1 MCKFVKLIVL
11 LNRQELPPRQGKE
24 GKYQKSKFLGWGD
37 ALDLKLKHISAK
49 DHTRHS
55 LFLFIFVMK
64 YFFFD
69 VFFRD
74 ANTVYNCAP
83 GPAVQEGNFLEKY
96 LLLISPK
103 SQVANNPV
111 LNFFYDFF
119 MVSKSQKW
127 PKIVL
132 KNNTF
137 VLGIT
142 TQSFSV

>member
-1 MCKFVKLIVL
+1 M
-11 LNRQELPPRQGKE
+11 NRQELPPRQGKE

-37 ALDLKLKHISAK
+37 DLNLKPH
-49 DHTRHS
+49 HTTPHKTQ
-55 LFLFIFVMK
+55 LICLIFVMK
-64 YFFFD
+64 CLFYFNYLKC
-69 VFFRD
+69 FFRD
-74 ANTVYNCAP
+74 ANPVYNCAP

-103 SQVANNPV
+103 SQDANHPV
-111 LNFFYDFF
+111 PNFFYGFF

>member
-1 MCKFVKLIVL
+1 MNL
-11 LNRQELPPRQGKE
+11 QELPPRQGKE

-37 ALDLKLKHISAK
+37 DLNLKLKHISAK

-55 LFLFIFVMK
+55 LFFLYLSWNVFFTFILW
-64 YFFFD
+64 D

-103 SQVANNPV
+103 SQDANNPV
-111 LNFFYDFF
+111 PNFFYGFF

-127 PKIVL
+127 QKIVL
-132 KNNTF
+132 KNKTF